1 MYNLYMSFGFIV
13 LNLPQ
18 LNVLMVANI
27 KRQSEI
33 LLITY
38 KTQIATENLPGCC
51 YSWSCSRHFHKVTE
65 RCM

>member
-13 LNLPQ
+13 LNLPR

-27 KRQSEI
+27 KRKSEI

-38 KTQIATENLPGCC
+38 QTEIATE
-51 YSWSCSRHFHKVTE
+51 S
-65 RCM
+65 